1 MYHKRLLILPG
12 LLILL
17 ILGAYAGGGQGTVQP
32 QTGADPYANLP
43 REVSVMVPDRGV
55 IPVSEGTYDNNRWT
69 RWANE
74 NAPVRVTYIPV
85 PRSEIMTRLTA
96 LLAAGSAPDI
106 MWDFGRGIMDTF
118 YDQGVIQPLD
128 ELIEKYSTG
137 FKAYMRKHPE
147 VLPYMYEDDGRLWG
161 MMNVRPTLGQVDN
174 MTWIRKDWL
183 DKFGLGVPK
192 TTGDLIT
199 FMRRVRGE
207 DPDGNGVQDTWGM
220 VFDNVKFDGYLRTM
234 FGAPGGG
241 YLITNGHLVNWETT
255 QGYRDYLEFKAMLY
269 REKYIDP
276 EYITDTQNQRGRQ
289 FAVTGKGGVFIA
301 GFNIERELPDLWKNV
316 PTAEYIPIEPFTSSQ
331 GKFGYAKADMSHKV
345 VVINKTARNPKACI
359 EFLDWCITEGWKTL
373 TFGLEGVNYR
383 LINGIPQVIDG
394 ELNRVQVSWLR
405 DTNSEFSPLSDY
417 DATPDWLVVRSAQD
431 PMSQKIAE
439 LAKQACEIS
448 LALPYNIPVPFW
460 PYSETA
466 SRFNTETIAQ
476 VTAYETDIVMGR
488 ISLDEGLRRINDFR
502 KGAGGDTVDA
512 ERDAWY
518 QANKSRL

>member
-1 MYHKRLLILPG
+1 MYHRGFLFLAALLMLPVF
-12 LLILL
+12 
-17 ILGAYAGGGQGTVQP
+17 AVYAGGGQGTDQAR
-32 QTGADPYANLP
+32 TAADPYANLP

-85 PRSEIMTRLTA
+85 SRSEIVPRLTA

-106 MWDFGRGIMDTF
+106 MWDFGRSLMDTF
-118 YDQGVIQPLD
+118 YDQGVIQPVD

-137 FKAYMRKHPE
+137 FKAYMQKHPE

-161 MMNVRPTLGQVDN
+161 MMNIRPTLGQVDN

-183 DKFGLGVPK
+183 DKFGLDVPK
-192 TTGDLIT
+192 TSAELIA
-199 FMRRVRGE
+199 FMRRVRDE
-207 DPDGNGVQDTWGM
+207 DPDGNGVQDTWGL

-241 YLITNGHLVNWETT
+241 YVITNGHLVNWQAT
-255 QGYRDYLEFKAMLY
+255 QGYRDYLEFKSMLY

-289 FAVTGKGGVFIA
+289 FARTGKGGVFIA
-301 GFNIERELPDLWKNV
+301 GFNIDPELRDLWKNA
-316 PTAEYIPIEPFTSSQ
+316 PTAEFIPIEPFTSSQ
-331 GKFGYAKADMSHKV
+331 GKFGYVKADLSHKV
-345 VVINKTARNPKACI
+345 VVINKAAKNPRACI
-359 EFLDWCITEGWKTL
+359 EFLDWCVTEGWKTL
-373 TFGLEGVNYR
+373 TFGLEGVHYR
-383 LINGIPQVIDG
+383 LVNGIPQVIDG

-417 DATPDWLVVRSAQD
+417 DARPEWLPVRAAQD
-431 PMSQKIAE
+431 PESQKIARFSM
-439 LAKQACEIS
+439 QACEIS
-448 LALPYNIPVPFW
+448 LALPYNNPVPFW
-460 PYSETA
+460 PYSEAA
-466 SRFNTETIAQ
+466 SRFSAETDAQ
-476 VTAYETDIVMGR
+476 VSAYETDIVMGR
-488 ISLDEGLRRINDFR
+488 ISIDEGLKRINDFL
-502 KGAGGDTVDA
+502 KAAGWDAVNA